1 MSFSLR
7 QSLLIGF
14 GIILTLFILTSLYVS
29 YETRKIHTLEDRL
42 LNLRFPTV
50 LTGEKLLDGIDLSLA
65 SLRGYMILGSNPAK
79 ADKMKAERATA
90 WTKIDQMLKDYEHL
104 SPSWTD
110 TRNVERL
117 ANINKLIEAFRQA
130 QQRVEDVAHT
140 PANIESINLLLT
152 QAAPAAGK
160 VIAAI
165 TEMIDIESTLTAT
178 PERKAALKLM
188 ADSRGS
194 FALGSANIRAYLLS
208 GDLKFKRDFDK
219 KWATNEER
227 LKQLSQRETLFFGT
241 QQSAWNNYKT
251 SRATFSSLPQKMF
264 SLRSQEDWNKANY
277 WLATEA
283 EPAAGGIKKLL
294 AELNDSQE
302 KSSQKDTE
310 SLLAEEQHLTLV
322 SGLMSAISVISGIGI
337 AIYLSQTISVQLK
350 LMVANAEEMAEG
362 NLVIPTLTPGKISD
376 FNLLSNALNNTRD
389 KLNQLVS
396 RVVSSS
402 ENLQQHSGQLK
413 SLIAESEQAV
423 ELQQQETDMIA
434 TAMNEMSATVREV
447 AQNTSDAAMS
457 AEDADKST
465 MSGQS
470 IVEETVES
478 INELARAIDHAA
490 NTINKLSDETNDVDT
505 ILVSISGIADQTN
518 LLALNAAIEAAR
530 AGEQGRGFAVVA
542 DEVRTLAAR
551 TQESTSEI
559 RTMLDHLKTG
569 ANNAVKVM
577 GVGHKQAQA
586 SVEKANIAKETLQ
599 HITETVNVIRDMNTQ
614 IATAAEEQSAVT
626 EEMSRNITSINTGSH
641 NIVEQSHASLQSA
654 NEMAGMA
661 SQLAESVAQF
671 KINRNSSG
679 NA

>member
-1 MSFSLR
+1 
-7 QSLLIGF
+7 
-14 GIILTLFILTSLYVS
+14 
-29 YETRKIHTLEDRL
+29 
-42 LNLRFPTV
+42 
-50 LTGEKLLDGIDLSLA
+50 
-65 SLRGYMILGSNPAK
+65 
-79 ADKMKAERATA
+79 MKAERATA